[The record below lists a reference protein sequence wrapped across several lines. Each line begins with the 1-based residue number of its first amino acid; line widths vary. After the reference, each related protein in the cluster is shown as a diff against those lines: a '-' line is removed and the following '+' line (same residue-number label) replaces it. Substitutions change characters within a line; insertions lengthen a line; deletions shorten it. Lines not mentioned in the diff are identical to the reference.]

1 MAQELLKTGKHTVTA
16 LSRADSQAKLPE
28 GIVVKNIDY
37 DKPETIVEA
46 LKGQDALIIT
56 LSVTAP
62 KDTETK
68 LVNAAQE
75 AGVKWIIP
83 NGWSPDTQDE
93 GVVKDVFIF
102 QGQVAMREKIEK
114 DGRAAFIEVCCGFW
128 HEWSLAIPVSVET
141 MLA

>member
-46 LKGQDALIIT
+46 LRGQDALIIT

-114 DGRAAFIEVCCGFW
+114 DGRAAFIEICCGFW
-128 HEWSLAIPVSVET
+128 HEWSLAIPVSRVGSSQ
-141 MLA
+141 